1 MVIIWDKVMVNNK
14 VERKFNVFIAD
25 MIKMKINIYR
35 FKEKN
40 LLFVIDEGCELFVI
54 MIVQMLDIKGG
65 IKRAV
70 IIFIEFGKIEIFF
83 LGKDE
88 NIGVEM
94 QVFMEMIW

>member
-14 VERKFNVFIAD
+14 VERKFNVFIVD

-54 MIVQMLDIKGG
+54 MIV
-65 IKRAV
+65 
-70 IIFIEFGKIEIFF
+70 
-83 LGKDE
+83 
-88 NIGVEM
+88 
-94 QVFMEMIW
+94 

>member
-1 MVIIWDKVMVNNK
+1 MFEKMVIIWDKVMVNNK

-54 MIVQMLDIKGG
+54 MIV
-65 IKRAV
+65 
-70 IIFIEFGKIEIFF
+70 
-83 LGKDE
+83 
-88 NIGVEM
+88 
-94 QVFMEMIW
+94 